1 MGNGSIQKSVKSTL
15 LGLCDIRGCDM
26 TALDDPRR
34 GHPMQRIRMAH
45 DVSSL
50 ALYHLRQDM
59 HVITKYP
66 RHLQKLSCQRFD
78 PLSCNSTITA
88 AATAAL
94 SIVASRRFA
103 PVHTRYLN
111 SSDRTSRSKM

>member
-66 RHLQKLSCQRFD
+66 RQRDLLRSLIFIWRVD
-78 PLSCNSTITA
+78 
-88 AATAAL
+88 
-94 SIVASRRFA
+94 
-103 PVHTRYLN
+103 
-111 SSDRTSRSKM
+111 SSDDSFVHRL